1 MNKAVITASFSSIM
15 LMGCGGGG
23 SGDANSVTHPTV
35 KGNCGEIYLN
45 RSYSNTEF
53 VRSYWNTRDQQS
65 DILSRSHPTVFNGAV
80 ETILT
85 SSSSQCQQTLNA
97 LGGYEYHTW
106 EGESQGNLVTGKQ
119 FYFKPT
125 LNVKYDLPSVESYQ
139 EWAEASKPEFVNTTI
154 NKVELYSVV
163 AIGSGNSY
171 QDFRPSNSEA
181 MYLAELPLQ
190 CTVAL
195 PTSVKITE
203 SSPKSIADVQVA
215 NIDTRYCSE
224 PTDGVI
230 NNKKELV
237 RSCISASPITEKT
250 PVSCTFNNA
259 KVGVPDNKGNYF
271 PAYVSGSVTREQ
283 GQDFVLQVNKVEY

>member
-1 MNKAVITASFSSIM
+1 MNKAVIAASFSSIV
-15 LMGCGGGG
+15 LVGCGGG
-23 SGDANSVTHPTV
+23 SGDTNSSTHPTA
-35 KGNCGEIYLN
+35 KSNCGEIHLN
-45 RSYSNTEF
+45 RVYSNTEL
-53 VRSYWNTRDQQS
+53 VSSYWGTQDQQS
-65 DILSRSHPTVFNGAV
+65 RILSRFHPSSFSGSVDT
-80 ETILT
+80 TLT
-85 SSSSQCQQTLNA
+85 SSSAQCQQTLDA
-97 LGGYEYHTW
+97 LSGYAYHTW
-106 EGESQGNLVTGKQ
+106 EGESQGNLATGEQ

-125 LNVKYDLPSVESYQ
+125 LRVQYDLPPVESYQ
-139 EWAEASKPEFVNTTI
+139 KWVEESKPEFVNTTI

-171 QDFRPSNSEA
+171 QDFRPSSSDA
-181 MYLAELPLQ
+181 MHLTELPLQ

-203 SSPKSIADVQVA
+203 SSPKSIADIQVA

-230 NNKKELV
+230 NNKRELV
-237 RSCISASPITEKT
+237 RNCISASPITDKT